1 MAPAQLVTWVLL
13 ATCLGGLHVAAARS
27 KPLRELLHSQTDTW
41 TGTAIVIS
49 KDMLGEPDERLLT
62 LRTDQGRHMH
72 VLANTSQAAGIL
84 SGMRIQVTGR
94 WRQAR
99 AVASSIDEAAD
110 DRSGGAAGGAEAAAG
125 QPAGSFQVHAIT
137 AHWPDSRPMPLQ
149 SISAEPGNAVVAA
162 ATAGTVSP
170 AAAATLSTNGL
181 VAAELS
187 VLVIPIVAATSDGQ
201 ACPGTQLPSLSAEQ
215 VRRVVL
221 EESNPGGATVGSTY
235 RQCSHG
241 KTRLTAANSLVADPV
256 RLPCNGTSFGVPWT
270 FSKCDFDD
278 FNGWADAANEAVQR
292 QLAAAGTSLGSYPY
306 HFYLLPPSP

>member
-1 MAPAQLVTWVLL
+1 MKGRLTGPCRAVAHALARAPQPAAPA
-13 ATCLGGLHVAAARS
+13 AAA
-27 KPLRELLHSQTDTW
+27 
-41 TGTAIVIS
+41 AC
-49 KDMLGEPDERLLT
+49 RLLT

-187 VLVIPIVAATSDGQ
+187 VLVIPSER
-201 ACPGTQLPSLSAEQ
+201 CP
-215 VRRVVL
+215 
-221 EESNPGGATVGSTY
+221 
-235 RQCSHG
+235 QCS
-241 KTRLTAANSLVADPV
+241 NM
-256 RLPCNGTSFGVPWT
+256 
-270 FSKCDFDD
+270 
-278 FNGWADAANEAVQR
+278 
-292 QLAAAGTSLGSYPY
+292 
-306 HFYLLPPSP
+306 